1 VKAVNQAIQNI
12 RNYMVQAGFDAM
24 VLKTRANFAWVTGGR
39 DNHIVLTSEFGVAD
53 LIVLPEKVVCVTNSI
68 EARRIQEEELFD
80 LDFEVVAPDWTE
92 GVDGQLHALLRG
104 KRVAFDTDDARGEN
118 VAAALSELRR
128 TLTPHQ
134 QEQYR
139 WVCLE
144 TAQSIERVARQIRP
158 GQTEHEIAAS
168 LAGEVMRR
176 GLTPVVTL
184 VSTDERVFNYRH
196 PIPTAKRLEKY
207 AMLVICAEK
216 YGLVANATR
225 FVHFGPLPANLAE
238 NKQKCAY
245 IDVCMNAATR
255 PGKRVSD
262 VFQTAMDAYREVGY
276 PDDWKLLHQG
286 GPTGYASR
294 EFLATPKTHQ
304 LIQVGQAYAWNPAI
318 RGIKSEDTILVGET
332 GNEFL
337 THTGDWPYL
346 QVEWDGRTYLRPD
359 ILVQPE

>member
-1 VKAVNQAIQNI
+1 MNQAIQKI
-12 RNYMVQAGFDAM
+12 RNYMAQAGFDAM

-39 DNHIVLTSEFGVAD
+39 DNHIVSTSEFGVAD

-80 LDFEVVAPDWTE
+80 LDIEMVAPDWTE
-92 GVDGQLHALLRG
+92 SADGQLDALLHG
-104 KRVAFDTDDARGEN
+104 KRVGFDTRDARGVN
-118 VAAALSELRR
+118 VAADLSELRR
-128 TLTPHQ
+128 TLTPQQ

-139 WVCLE
+139 WVCRE
-144 TAQSIERVARQIRP
+144 TAQILERVARQIRP

-225 FVHFGPLPANLAE
+225 FVHFGPLPTHLAE
-238 NKQKCAY
+238 SKQKCAY

-262 VFQTAMDAYREVGY
+262 VFQTAIDAYREVGY

-304 LIQVGQAYAWNPAI
+304 IIQVGQAYAWNPAI

-332 GNEFL
+332 DNEFL